1 MQAETKKATKN
12 TSMLYLMNIAKMLF
26 PLVTLPYLT
35 RVLTVECYAIVAY
48 VKAVMQYA
56 QIVLM
61 FGFGL
66 SATKDIV
73 NAAEDKREIGAITGS
88 VLEAKGILSAI
99 TAVILFVLTIA
110 IPLLRENP
118 AYTALAFVNIVI
130 TEMLADFL
138 FRGIDKMEI
147 ITIRFVASKIV
158 STLLTFAFI
167 KNDNHVLLIPL
178 FDIIGSVVAL
188 GLVLIEIR
196 KMGIVI
202 TKMPLSDALNR
213 LKESAVYFV
222 SDMATTAFG
231 ALNTLL
237 VGIFVS
243 KTDVSYWSLCMQLIS
258 AVQSLYTP
266 ITNGIYPSM
275 VRTKSLKFLK
285 KILLIFMPIVVI
297 GCIIC
302 VLLSSFIVTLIGG
315 SQYTA
320 AAPVFRTLIPVLL
333 FSFPGMLLGWPAL
346 GPIGKQKDTT
356 MTTIITA
363 FFQIC
368 GLGVLIITGKFDLIN
383 IAILRGITEGFMM
396 LLRGG
401 LCMKYRNEFVN

>member
-1 MQAETKKATKN
+1 MQEETKKATKN
-12 TSMLYLMNIAKMLF
+12 TSMLYLLNIAKMIF

-35 RVLTVECYAIVAY
+35 RALTVECYAIVAY

-118 AYTALAFVNIVI
+118 AYTTLAFINIVI

-147 ITIRFVASKIV
+147 ITIRFVASKLV
-158 STLLTFAFI
+158 STLLTFVFI

-178 FDIIGSVVAL
+178 FDILGSVVAL
-188 GLVLIEIR
+188 VLVLIEIR
-196 KMGIVI
+196 KMGIIV

-363 FFQIC
+363 IFQIC
-368 GLGVLIITGKFDLIN
+368 GLGVLIITEKFDLIN
-383 IAILRGITEGFMM
+383 IAILRGITEGLMM